1 MDLSVLQMAL
11 RVVIGGVIGFMIG
24 LTGIGGGVL
33 VMPALT
39 VFLGLTPTMA
49 VGTASLYAFLT
60 KIMAAVKHIS
70 LKNVDFKTCGSLLLG
85 ALPAN
90 VAVAMAINMYREANA
105 GDEELLA
112 RFEGGLNMLI
122 AAVIITSAFILI
134 MNLRKKANEHGEEE
148 PSPLARLT
156 RKSTAATVVAGILS
170 GALVGALIGST
181 SVGGGVVLIPILIS
195 VFALSPNRTVG
206 SSIIIGVALT
216 LVTAIVFGKSGS
228 LDVFTA
234 ILMAAGSIAGVIPGS
249 KLAATL
255 PQKTMKRIM
264 VGMVLI
270 AGALML
276 AGKAGGH

>member
-1 MDLSVLQMAL
+1 MDLTILEMVL
-11 RVVIGGVIGFMIG
+11 RVVIGAVIGFLIG

-39 VFLGLTPTMA
+39 VFLGLPPTTA

-70 LKNVDFKTCGSLLLG
+70 LRNVDFRTCIWLLLG

-90 VAVAMAINMYREANA
+90 VAVAMAITMYRAANK
-105 GDEELLA
+105 DNEELLA
-112 RFEGGLNMLI
+112 RFESGLNILI
-122 AAVIITSAFILI
+122 AAVIIISAFILI
-134 MNLRKKANEHGEEE
+134 MNLRKKQNEHGEDE
-148 PSPLARLT
+148 PSALARLT
-156 RKSTAATVVAGILS
+156 RRSTSSAVIAGIAS
-170 GALVGALIGST
+170 GTIVGALIGST
-181 SVGGGVVLIPILIS
+181 SVGGGVILIPILIA
-195 VFALSPNRTVG
+195 VFALSPNKTVG

-216 LVTAIVFGKSGS
+216 LVTAVVFGKGGS
-228 LDVFTA
+228 LDIWTA
-234 ILMAAGSIAGVIPGS
+234 LFMAAGSLLGVQPGS

-255 PQKTMKRIM
+255 PQKTMKKIM